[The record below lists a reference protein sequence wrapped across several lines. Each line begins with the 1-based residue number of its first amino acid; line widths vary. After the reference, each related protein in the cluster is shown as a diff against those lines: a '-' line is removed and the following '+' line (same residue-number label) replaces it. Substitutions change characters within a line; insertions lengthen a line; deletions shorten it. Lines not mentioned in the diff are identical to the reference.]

1 MLQDCE
7 LSGSHTMR
15 MRSLSSF
22 GWPCVSFA
30 PTTDSKQSMQSR
42 LLEFA
47 IVPRV
52 RACLLPSTGFRV
64 GQPSVAESVGD
75 SRLQA
80 SSGGNDRRMTC
91 GNIPCR
97 ERIGGVPQSVKRQRH
112 RMMNSMRRCM
122 EQRVDC
128 IVNVVGG
135 TATFPKD
142 HGSANGSGDSS
153 DCMTITCCTTE
164 V

>member
-42 LLEFA
+42 LLVFA

-52 RACLLPSTGFRV
+52 RACLLNRVQGGSAVSSGISRGFE
-64 GQPSVAESVGD
+64 VAS
-75 SRLQA
+75 LI
-80 SSGGNDRRMTC
+80 SGGNDRRMTC

-122 EQRVDC
+122 GQRVDC